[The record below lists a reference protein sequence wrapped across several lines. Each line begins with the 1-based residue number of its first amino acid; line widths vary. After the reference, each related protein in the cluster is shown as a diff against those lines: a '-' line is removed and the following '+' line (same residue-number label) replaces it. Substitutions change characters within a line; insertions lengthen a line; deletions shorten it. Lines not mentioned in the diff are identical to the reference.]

1 MPTDPAAALD
11 HATHAV
17 PGASGAAAA
26 PEAAV
31 AAAAR
36 RAALDHVL
44 ALIADAPWS
53 AEVVLRGSRVLA
65 AWYGERA
72 REAADLDF
80 VVQPSLIPPLDE
92 AHPYPHLDTVEDIQH
107 WPEAAD
113 GAARYDLWK
122 DGEEEHEPGGFH
134 PRTAPEGLAWITRPE
149 PAGQPP
155 VIEYLRERIAEHPE
169 AAPGVLLDA
178 DGVHGDGSWGYAYD
192 PDPFEAP
199 CDENDSG
206 ATGSR
211 GVRILVPWRA
221 PDGSAGE
228 VQLDFA
234 HDERMPE
241 PAVWTLIP
249 APHRAGPLVVRT
261 ASRRVSLAWKLLW
274 LYRDAD
280 AEASAPQCKDLYD
293 AVLLAEDPHTGLNAR
308 LLRRVVRNG
317 RRPHGL
323 RLDDLGPDEAAWA
336 AFQARHPWVRGPVG
350 QWLDRLAAA
359 LEPVAGDVTGDASAH
374 RVR

>member
-1 MPTDPAAALD
+1 MPTDAAM
-11 HATHAV
+11 
-17 PGASGAAAA
+17 
-26 PEAAV
+26 
-31 AAAAR
+31 AR

-44 ALIADAPWS
+44 ALIAEAPWS

-65 AWYGERA
+65 AWYGRRA

-80 VVQPSLIPPLDE
+80 VVLPSLIPPLDE
-92 AHPYPHLDTVEDIQH
+92 AHPYPYLDTVEAVQH

-122 DGEEEHEPGGFH
+122 DGEEEHELGGFH
-134 PRTAPEGLAWITRPE
+134 PRTAPEGLAWITRPDPPE
-149 PAGQPP
+149 QLP
-155 VIEYLRERIAEHPE
+155 VIEYLRERLAEHPE

-178 DGVHGDGSWGYAYD
+178 HGTHGDGSWGYAYD
-192 PDPFEAP
+192 AEPGSGSGSGSA
-199 CDENDSG
+199 DEG
-206 ATGSR
+206 ASR

-228 VQLDFA
+228 VQGEVQLDFA
-234 HDERMPE
+234 HDDRMPE

-249 APHRAGPLVVRT
+249 APYRAEPLLVRT

-274 LYRDAD
+274 LHRDAG
-280 AEASAPQCKDLYD
+280 AEASAPRCKDLYD
-293 AVLLAEDPHTGLNAR
+293 AVLLAEDPRTDLSAR
-308 LLRRVVRNG
+308 LLRRVVRDN

-323 RLDDLGPDEAAWA
+323 RLADVGPDEAAWA
-336 AFQARHPWVRGPVG
+336 EFQERHPWIRGCARD
-350 QWLDRLAAA
+350 WLDRLGTA
-359 LEPVAGDVTGDASAH
+359 LEPVLDEASAR